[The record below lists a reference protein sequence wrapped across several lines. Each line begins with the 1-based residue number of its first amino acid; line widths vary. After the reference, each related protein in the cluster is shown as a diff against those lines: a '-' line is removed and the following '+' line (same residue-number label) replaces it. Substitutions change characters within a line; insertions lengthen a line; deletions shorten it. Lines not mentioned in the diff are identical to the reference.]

1 MLLTPTRESNVVRSQ
16 NKDFQVHQLSKSL
29 LVKAMDALEY
39 YDWGCFNQQ
48 CFVESAMSVE
58 IVGGDFSI
66 LVVEQSLEAVV
77 SFVHVKGLGVIEVV
91 V

>member
-16 NKDFQVHQLSKSL
+16 NKDFEVHQPSKSFF
-29 LVKAMDALEY
+29 VKAMDALEY

-48 CFVESAMSVE
+48 CFLESAMCIE
-58 IVGGDFSI
+58 IVGWDFSI
-66 LVVEQSLEAVV
+66 LVVEQSLEAVI
-77 SFVHVKGLGVIEVV
+77 SFVQVKGLGVIEVV